1 MTDSCFKKE
10 FEQLNDIVVYNYYL
24 DNHYKV
30 MASQVNDESYYL
42 YVVESTGL
50 RELKEKYK
58 GNRIDISITFI
69 DCSYINQYDRLFN
82 RYFKMYQNSLVA
94 TNRAMERIKQ
104 DEIEFENCN
113 LVVDYVIANN
123 DNIETV

>member
-1 MTDSCFKKE
+1 MT
-10 FEQLNDIVVYNYYL
+10 
-24 DNHYKV
+24 
-30 MASQVNDESYYL
+30 SQINDESYYL

-50 RELKEKYK
+50 RELREKYK
-58 GNRIDISITFI
+58 GNRNIYSITFI
-69 DCSYINQYDRLFN
+69 DCSYINQHDRLFN
-82 RYFKMYQNSLVA
+82 RYFKMYQNRLVA

-123 DNIETV
+123 DNIETAYEELKKLYSGNKQKTG